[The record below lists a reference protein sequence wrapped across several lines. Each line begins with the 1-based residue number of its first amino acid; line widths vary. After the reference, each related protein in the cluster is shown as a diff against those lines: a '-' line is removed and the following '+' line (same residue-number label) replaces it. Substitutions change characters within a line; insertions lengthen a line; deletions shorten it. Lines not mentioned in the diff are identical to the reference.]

1 MITAST
7 ETHGL
12 KQKLGVH
19 LVAELYLDNP
29 RVLNDEKQIK
39 ESLIDAAIAG
49 NMTVI
54 NASSHKFSPH
64 GVTALILL
72 AESHI
77 SIHTWP
83 EHGYAA
89 VDIFACGEGD
99 AEASLERL
107 KELLPV
113 KELKV
118 LKIER
123 GEKLCR

>member
-1 MITAST
+1 MITSST

-19 LVAELYLDNP
+19 LVAELYLDDP
-29 RVLNDEKQIK
+29 GVLNDEEKIK

-83 EHGYAA
+83 EYGYAA
-89 VDIFACGEGD
+89 VDVFACGCGD
-99 AEASLERL
+99 AEASLKRL
-107 KELLPV
+107 EKILPV
-113 KELKV
+113 KKIKV

-123 GEKLCR
+123 GLF